1 MYCPRRG
8 AGAPCR
14 AQERKATYIIQFTFI
29 KIPFTRKF
37 QILKILARDF
47 NLITHCRL
55 ILNIH

>member
-14 AQERKATYIIQFTFI
+14 AQERKATYIIQFAFI

-47 NLITHCRL
+47 NLITHC
-55 ILNIH
+55 